1 MAAAAPWPR
10 SGGSRRAPQ
19 RRLGPGLG
27 PGRAPLRR
35 GLGLRLRGLRGLR
48 LSSSGSR
55 GGHSLWARPPQPSAE
70 RAQAAPPPQP
80 GQGGAAP
87 APPAH
92 RPRAPPSRRGQQ
104 SSERAPSNRLSFLSM
119 PLGGSSPVRRLS
131 SMVRIP
137 TPPPSSPA
145 TLGKSL
151 YLSEL

>member
-1 MAAAAPWPR
+1 MPSPFSPWWDLRCPRAAPARGGRNPGLGRAASPVPWPS

-70 RAQAAPPPQP
+70 PAQAAPPPPQR
-80 GQGGAAP
+80 GWRGAAP
-87 APPAH
+87 PPGKISRAPNAPLLVSASCARPSEAPPV
-92 RPRAPPSRRGQQ
+92 P
-104 SSERAPSNRLSFLSM
+104 
-119 PLGGSSPVRRLS
+119 
-131 SMVRIP
+131 
-137 TPPPSSPA
+137 
-145 TLGKSL
+145 
-151 YLSEL
+151 